1 MEKIRWG
8 ILGTGR
14 IAGDFARGLTAV
26 DDAELVAVGS
36 RTAESANA
44 FADKFSVPTRHAS
57 YEALANDS
65 NVDIVY
71 VATPHSLH
79 KENTILCLEGG
90 RAVLCEKPFAINTG
104 EAEEMIAA
112 SKRTGRFLMEAM
124 WTHCLPHMQ
133 EVARLIADGAIGDI
147 QVIQADFCFRSKVN
161 PASRLYRP
169 ELGGGALLDVGVYP
183 VALAYRFLGQPDA
196 VRSWAHLGVTGVDE
210 NAGMVFGYNS
220 GALAVMTTSVR
231 ANTHHTARIS
241 GSAGEIIINEHWWGP
256 SSFTLRRDGHAAQEI
271 HPESVGNGWNYE
283 AVEAGRCLR
292 AGLTE
297 SPIVPHADTLAVMRL
312 LDGLRAEWGLRYPM
326 E

>member
-36 RTAESANA
+36 RSAETANS
-44 FADKFSVPTRHAS
+44 FGDRFSVPTRHAS
-57 YEALANDS
+57 YEALAQDQ

-79 KENTILCLEGG
+79 KENTMLCLENG

-104 EAEEMIAA
+104 EAKEMIATA
-112 SKRTGRFLMEAM
+112 QRTGLFLMEAM

-133 EVARLIADGAIGDI
+133 EVARLIEDGAIGEI
-147 QVIQADFCFRSKVN
+147 QVIQADFCYRSRVN

-169 ELGGGALLDVGVYP
+169 DLGGGALLDVGVYP
-183 VALAYRFLGQPDA
+183 IALAYRFLGQPDE
-196 VRSWAHLGVTGVDE
+196 VRSWAHLGETGVDE
-210 NAGMVFGYNS
+210 NAGMLFGYSS
-220 GALAVMTTSVR
+220 GALAIMTTSIR

-241 GSAGEIIINEHWWGP
+241 GSAGEIVIHERWWGP
-256 SSFTLRRDGHAAQEI
+256 SGFTLRRDGEDPVEI
-271 HPESVGNGWNYE
+271 RPETVGNGWNYE

-292 AGLTE
+292 AGLRE
-297 SPIVPHADTLAVMRL
+297 SAIVPHADTLAVMRL
-312 LDGLRAEWGLRYPM
+312 MDGLRAEWGLRYPM

>member
-26 DDAELVAVGS
+26 EDAELAAVGS

-57 YEALANDS
+57 YAALANDP

-104 EAEEMIAA
+104 EAEAMIATA
-112 SKRTGRFLMEAM
+112 RRTGLFLMEAM

-133 EVARLIADGAIGDI
+133 EIARLIADGAIGEI
-147 QVIQADFCFRSKVN
+147 RVIQADFCYRSRMN
-161 PASRLYRP
+161 PASRLYRL

-183 VALAYRFLGQPDA
+183 IALAYRFLGQPDEI
-196 VRSWAHLGVTGVDE
+196 RSWAHLGETGIDE
-210 NAGMVFGYNS
+210 NAGILFGYKNS
-220 GALAVMTTSVR
+220 ALAVMTTSVR
-231 ANTHHTARIS
+231 ANTSHIARIS
-241 GSAGEIIINEHWWGP
+241 GSAGEIVIHERWWGP
-256 SSFTLRRDGHAAQEI
+256 SGFTLRRDGHDPVEI
-271 HPESVGNGWNYE
+271 RPETVGNGWNYE

-292 AGLTE
+292 AGLLE
-297 SPIVPHADTLAVMRL
+297 SPTVPHADTLAVIRL